1 MHPPVV
7 SVPSLPP
14 SLLPPPTC
22 VVTALKTSQ
31 FQTWSALLL
40 VIVLLLLSKQDCAK
54 SLVSKAVTV
63 SRVHVSRWSGGW
75 WIDGFAGLEAKA
87 RREGKGGAGGRQ
99 QKRGEEEEEA
109 RKEGRRRES
118 RIDSGKLGAVWLR
131 RHVSCSRSFQGRT
144 LLAKQHGGRD
154 VA

>member
-1 MHPPVV
+1 M
-7 SVPSLPP
+7 
-14 SLLPPPTC
+14 
-22 VVTALKTSQ
+22 
-31 FQTWSALLL
+31 
-40 VIVLLLLSKQDCAK
+40 
-54 SLVSKAVTV
+54 

-99 QKRGEEEEEA
+99 QKRGEEEEA

-131 RHVSCSRSFQGRT
+131 RHVSCSRSFHKEEHCWQNNTGDGIWRRAEGVKGHF
-144 LLAKQHGGRD
+144 LFN
-154 VA
+154 VAGIF

>member
-1 MHPPVV
+1 M
-7 SVPSLPP
+7 
-14 SLLPPPTC
+14 
-22 VVTALKTSQ
+22 
-31 FQTWSALLL
+31 
-40 VIVLLLLSKQDCAK
+40 
-54 SLVSKAVTV
+54 

-109 RKEGRRRES
+109 RKEGREAEGEQNRLRQAGSCMAQAARE
-118 RIDSGKLGAVWLR
+118 LQ
-131 RHVSCSRSFQGRT
+131 SFISQGRT